1 MPTDSPTAGSTAGST
16 ASTTPKASILQPDA
30 MYVATTN
37 VSETAASIQNKFG
50 ANDVQ
55 TRDGRTYL
63 EYEDAVVGVVPA
75 LAGAGA
81 LVFLDRGDTGYRRW
95 GHHTGGFWGVSRSGR
110 SFSSGGGIG
119 GFGRGGG
126 SGGGK

>member
-1 MPTDSPTAGSTAGST
+1 
-16 ASTTPKASILQPDA
+16 

-37 VSETAASIQNKFG
+37 VTETAASIQDQFG
-50 ANDVQ
+50 PNDLQ
-55 TRDGRTYL
+55 TRDGRMYL

-95 GHHTGGFWGVSRSGR
+95 GHHTGGVWGVSRVGR
-110 SFSSGGGIG
+110 SLSSGGGSG
-119 GFGRGGG
+119 GGGGGRGGG